1 MCCAENT
8 PFAFQSDQP
17 VRIDANAIP
26 TDADSQASNR
36 NGCFAVSVADMCSL
50 PKKPLKGEMPAM
62 GRSYCTGASCHRKE
76 KGSARGWQVAP
87 RAACSGSQGPNHQG
101 AKRAAPVSLMPQAR
115 KVWALSPRSES
126 EARPAPQR
134 ETTGARLA
142 QAQEGLQAKARRTM
156 SSAAE

>member
-87 RAACSGSQGPNHQG
+87 RAARSGSRGPNHEG
-101 AKRAAPVSLMPQAR
+101 AKRAALVSLMPQAR
-115 KVWALSPRSES
+115 KV
-126 EARPAPQR
+126 
-134 ETTGARLA
+134 
-142 QAQEGLQAKARRTM
+142 
-156 SSAAE
+156 